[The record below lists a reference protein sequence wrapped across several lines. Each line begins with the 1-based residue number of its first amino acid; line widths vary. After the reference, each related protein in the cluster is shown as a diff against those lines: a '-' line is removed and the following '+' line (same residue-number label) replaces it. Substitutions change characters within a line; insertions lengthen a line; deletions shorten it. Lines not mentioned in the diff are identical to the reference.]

1 MNDEFYSRH
10 YITVR
15 MDSAIIDGWS
25 DGPHP
30 EKDTTNAICINEQGG
45 YQFRLILDGKPTEE
59 NPSIYTMDG
68 TPLYKW
74 HGFQVVLRTEAE
86 IEADRAAIPE
96 PPPSAQE
103 QLRSEVDRLAEAQ
116 ADTANISA
124 QLSVAAGL
132 YVRRVTDIPDAAA
145 LEMPD
150 LFQTWEEALEAGT
163 ELAAGTILSRDG
175 QLYRIMQSV
184 TPQAHQV
191 PGGEGMLAIYR
202 PIDRE
207 HAGTAEDPIP
217 WVYGMDCTAGLY
229 YSHEGG
235 IYLCKGDMK
244 PCVWAPDTPGLWQW
258 EAI

>member
-1 MNDEFYSRH
+1 MIKEVYNKH
-10 YITVR
+10 YITAQN
-15 MDSAIIDGWS
+15 DGTIIDGWS

-30 EKDTTNAICINEQGG
+30 EKDTAGAICINEQGG
-45 YQFRLILDGKPTEE
+45 YQFWLYPGGVE
-59 NPSIYTMDG
+59 NPPIFDEDG
-68 TPLYKW
+68 IPLYKW
-74 HGFQVVLRTEAE
+74 DGSQITPRTEAE
-86 IEADRAAIPE
+86 IEADRAAIPA

-103 QLRSEVDRLAEAQ
+103 QLRAEVDRLAAAQ
-116 ADTANISA
+116 VETTNISA

-150 LFQTWEEALEAGT
+150 LFQTWAEALEAGM
-163 ELAAGTILSRDG
+163 ELAAGVILNLDG

-184 TPQAHQV
+184 TPQAHQA